1 MGCDIHLIVE
11 YRRRKERTVTKERL
25 TKKNPDGTPATYTYT
40 LESKWRTGYTVKN
53 GWSDRV
59 YGMFALLNNVRN
71 YWEDKFKPLPDRG
84 LPEDACDVTLRTYCY
99 KVIPDEQY
107 SEKEDYYD
115 NSDDPCYCRK
125 SDADKWVEEGYSKRY
140 IINDQEWVS
149 GPDWHSPNWC
159 TLQELEDCYKQ
170 VFKDSWEG
178 DYIEWA
184 ALIGAMKG
192 YEASGEF
199 ETRAVY
205 WFDN

>member
-11 YRRRKERTVTKERL
+11 YRRRKERTVTKELL

-71 YWEDKFKPLPDRG
+71 YWEDKLKPLPDRG

-107 SEKEDYYD
+107 SEKKDYYD
-115 NSDDPCYCRK
+115 NSYDPYYCRK
-125 SDADKWVEEGYSKRY
+125 SDADKWVEKGYSKRY

-159 TLQELEDCYKQ
+159 SLQELENCYKQ

-178 DYIEWA
+178 EYIE
-184 ALIGAMKG
+184 
-192 YEASGEF
+192 
-199 ETRAVY
+199 
-205 WFDN
+205 

>member
-11 YRRRKERTVTKERL
+11 YRRRKERIVTKEL
-25 TKKNPDGTPATYTYT
+25 PTTKNPDGTPATYTFT
-40 LESKWRTGYTVKN
+40 LESEWRTGYTVKN

-84 LPEDACDVTLRTYCY
+84 LPEDACNVTLRTYCY

-107 SEKEDYYD
+107 SEKKDYYD
-115 NSDDPCYCRK
+115 NSYDPYYCRK
-125 SDADKWVEEGYSKRY
+125 SDADKWVEKGYSKRY
-140 IINDQEWVS
+140 IINDEEWVS

-159 TLQELEDCYKQ
+159 TLQELENCYKQ